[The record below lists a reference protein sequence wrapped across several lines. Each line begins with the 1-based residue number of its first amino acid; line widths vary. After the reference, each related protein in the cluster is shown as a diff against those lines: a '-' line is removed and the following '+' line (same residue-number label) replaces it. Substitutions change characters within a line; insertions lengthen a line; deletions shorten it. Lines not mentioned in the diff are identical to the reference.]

1 MTYHVL
7 VDDNFHSLDIDHR
20 YELGAFA
27 SLAAAIEAAQQ
38 VVDTFLLGAYRPGM
52 TAFQLFQHYTMF
64 GEDPF
69 ISAPGLPGNV
79 FSAWDY
85 ARQRCEALCGSAG

>member
-1 MTYHVL
+1 MT
-7 VDDNFHSLDIDHR
+7 
-20 YELGAFA
+20 E
-27 SLAAAIEAAQQ
+27 Q